1 MTPAQIL
8 RAAELVDRRDDIKAM
23 MPALTSYKT
32 IELRASGGLLTTTDA
47 VLDLDPIAVSDLLD
61 RELERVT
68 RELTELGVDLREP
81 AP

>member
-23 MPALTSYKT
+23 MPMLTSYET
-32 IELRASGGLLTTTDA
+32 IELRASGGRFATTDA

-81 AP
+81 VP